1 MLHTLITSCTIVA
14 VALAGC
20 SAGTAERVLLRGQT
34 SRRPEVRKAPYDG
47 EYRLYATAKGK
58 PTTRTSSPLRS
69 ERMKRGERIGFA
81 RDNSGRIV
89 VVVRD
94 VQTAPPLTPP
104 TPTMLGYSAAPTAAD
119 AADATADDGSGYTWT
134 VQPDG
139 GQIDRTKTALLIAAI
154 VAIGVG
160 VGVGIAVAG
169 GSGGGS
175 MVISGTGIGGL

>member
-94 VQTAPPLTPP
+94 VQTAPP
-104 TPTMLGYSAAPTAAD
+104 
-119 AADATADDGSGYTWT
+119 
-134 VQPDG
+134 
-139 GQIDRTKTALLIAAI
+139 
-154 VAIGVG
+154 
-160 VGVGIAVAG
+160 
-169 GSGGGS
+169 
-175 MVISGTGIGGL
+175 